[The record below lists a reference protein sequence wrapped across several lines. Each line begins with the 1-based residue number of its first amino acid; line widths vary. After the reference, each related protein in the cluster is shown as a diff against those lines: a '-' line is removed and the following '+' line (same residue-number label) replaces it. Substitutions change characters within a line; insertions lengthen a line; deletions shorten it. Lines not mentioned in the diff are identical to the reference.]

1 CPYGGEDVQ
10 AVATRYQDCLPR
22 QAGSVTARKQ
32 EPMAGRRGRAVEAVE
47 NLVGGGDVAIEG
59 EGGRN

>member
-1 CPYGGEDVQ
+1 
-10 AVATRYQDCLPR
+10 
-22 QAGSVTARKQ
+22 
-32 EPMAGRRGRAVEAVE
+32 MAGRRGRAVEAVE